1 MATAPLLS
9 IGTFGTHVIG
19 SSSGR
24 YSFAGDVPTGIKQG
38 GYTSEQDAIKAFAGW
53 FIDQDVEFKRAHV
66 ADLRW
71 DVFELVLTTAPQ

>member
-19 SSSGR
+19 GSKG
-24 YSFAGDVPTGIKQG
+24 YSFAGTVPTDIKQG
-38 GYTSEQDAIKAFAGW
+38 GYSSEQDAIKAFAGW

-71 DVFELVLTTAPQ
+71 DVFELVLTTAPH

>member
-1 MATAPLLS
+1 MSTAPLLS

-19 SSSGR
+19 GSKG
-24 YSFAGDVPTGIKQG
+24 YSFAGDVPIGIKQG
-38 GYTSEQDAIKAFAGW
+38 GYASEQEAIKAFANW

-66 ADLRW
+66 AGLRW